1 MNGACNEHR
10 SGQHCAWLFDNNS
23 RAFECLQTQGN
34 CRGRPWM
41 VGTSEVIL
49 KQSEIYKLT
58 PSRLGFLYRT
68 SEEERINQRRYR
80 SYTSAERT
88 YI

>member
-1 MNGACNEHR
+1 
-10 SGQHCAWLFDNNS
+10 
-23 RAFECLQTQGN
+23 
-34 CRGRPWM
+34 M

-80 SYTSAERT
+80 SYTSAERI

>member
-1 MNGACNEHR
+1 
-10 SGQHCAWLFDNNS
+10 
-23 RAFECLQTQGN
+23 
-34 CRGRPWM
+34 M

-58 PSRLGFLYRT
+58 PSLLGFLYRA

-80 SYTSAERT
+80 SYTSAERI